1 MKRRR
6 VIAIIAI
13 ALIASV
19 GLSALSRVLFSF
31 ATEIILEAVDRS
43 WTNKAQIAY
52 DEAKKKE
59 HDDLVPFSVLDSSSD
74 PPKQMVEGLQYN
86 GKTYTKVD
94 LTNCFW
100 RFDWEKL
107 EKCGTVL
114 TVVWRLGYVYSYDPV
129 YFISDLDGNPILFYI
144 YNVDLM
150 CCYVDNLDLSYSI
163 DETTVDL
170 TIGNITKT
178 GITLS
183 GISSSVQEYSQN
195 QYRRKKVLYRCDVS
209 DVINKSNEGY
219 IVGLPDL
226 TVNFA
231 RSEAAFLKSS
241 NASVVVLFET
251 YYIKLYVDYKFY
263 LLEIDDVDF
272 SNEIDVYLGV
282 SG

>member
-1 MKRRR
+1 MKKRSIIIIA
-6 VIAIIAI
+6 VIAGVVAF
-13 ALIASV
+13 LI
-19 GLSALSRVLFSF
+19 LSEVIFSF
-31 ATEIILEAVDRS
+31 ITAKILEAVDRS

-114 TVVWRLGYVYSYDPV
+114 TVVWRLRYVYSYDPV
-129 YFISDLDGNPILFYI
+129 YFISDSDGNPILFYI
-144 YNVDLM
+144 DNVDLS